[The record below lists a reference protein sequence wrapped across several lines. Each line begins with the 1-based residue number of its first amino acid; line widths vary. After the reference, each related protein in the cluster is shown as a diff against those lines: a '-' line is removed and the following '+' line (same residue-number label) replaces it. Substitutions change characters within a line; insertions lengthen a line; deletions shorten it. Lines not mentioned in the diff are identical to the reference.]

1 MRIALCGNPN
11 VGKTTLYNRLT
22 RSNAP
27 VGNWHGVTV
36 DARGKR
42 AKGGAHTVVDLPGA
56 YSLTARSAEE
66 GVTRDETLF
75 GGYDVIAYVA
85 EVNNLRR
92 NLYMLTQLAEAG
104 KKCILIVNMMDEA
117 RGKVDLGLIS
127 SRLGIPVVGTS
138 EKRRDPTAE
147 IFAAAEKAIFPTAV
161 FRGLPPS
168 LKMRISRG

>member
-56 YSLTARSAEE
+56 YSLTARSDRKSRASHA
-66 GVTRDETLF
+66 TRRFSADT
-75 GGYDVIAYVA
+75 
-85 EVNNLRR
+85 
-92 NLYMLTQLAEAG
+92 M
-104 KKCILIVNMMDEA
+104 
-117 RGKVDLGLIS
+117 
-127 SRLGIPVVGTS
+127 
-138 EKRRDPTAE
+138 
-147 IFAAAEKAIFPTAV
+147 
-161 FRGLPPS
+161 
-168 LKMRISRG
+168 